1 MSTFELISPEIEAY
15 CEAHTTE
22 ETELLYRLNRQT
34 HLQTINPRMASGQL
48 QGQFLSIISNMIRPR
63 RILEIGTFTGYSAL
77 CLATGL
83 TSDGILHTIEINEE
97 YEDRIRA
104 YFSESPYNHQISLHI
119 GDAKTIVPSLNEQ
132 WDLVFI
138 DAEKTDYQDYYEM
151 VFPQVRKNGFLL
163 IDNTLWNSKVIHE
176 IQHNDKDTQA
186 ILAFNDRVQ
195 QDGRV
200 RNLLLPF
207 RDGIMMIEKL
217 P

>member
-1 MSTFELISPEIEAY
+1 
-15 CEAHTTE
+15 
-22 ETELLYRLNRQT
+22 
-34 HLQTINPRMASGQL
+34 
-48 QGQFLSIISNMIRPR
+48 MIRPER
-63 RILEIGTFTGYSAL
+63 VLEIGTFTGYSAL

-97 YEDRIRA
+97 YEDRIRSF
-104 YFSESPYNHQISLHI
+104 FSESPYHHQIKLHI

-138 DAEKTDYQDYYEM
+138 DAEKTDYQEYYQM

-163 IDNTLWNSKVIHE
+163 IDNALWNSKVVHE

-186 ILAFNDRVQ
+186 ILAFNDSVQ
-195 QDGRV
+195 QDKRV

-207 RDGIMMIEKL
+207 RDGIMIMEKL
-217 P
+217 

>member
-1 MSTFELISPEIEAY
+1 MSTIELISPEIEAY

-22 ETELLYRLNRQT
+22 ETDLLYRLNRQT

-48 QGQFLSIISNMIRPR
+48 QGHFLSLISDMIRPK

-83 TSDGILHTIEINEE
+83 TTDGILHTIEINEE
-97 YEDRIRA
+97 YEDRIRTFFA
-104 YFSESPYNHQISLHI
+104 ESLYNRQINLHI

-138 DAEKTDYQDYYEM
+138 DAEKSDYQEYYEA
-151 VFPQVRKNGFLL
+151 VFPKVRKNGFIL
-163 IDNTLWNSKVIHE
+163 IDNMLWNSKVVCE

-186 ILAFNDRVQ
+186 ILAFNDKVQ

-217 P
+217 

>member
-1 MSTFELISPEIEAY
+1 M
-15 CEAHTTE
+15 
-22 ETELLYRLNRQT
+22 
-34 HLQTINPRMASGQL
+34 
-48 QGQFLSIISNMIRPR
+48 ISNMIRPER
-63 RILEIGTFTGYSAL
+63 VLEIGTFTGYSAL

-83 TSDGILHTIEINEE
+83 TSDGILHTIEINGE
-97 YEDRIRA
+97 YEDRIRSF
-104 YFSESPYNHQISLHI
+104 FSESPYHHQIKLHI

-138 DAEKTDYQDYYEM
+138 DAEKTDYQEYYQM

-163 IDNTLWNSKVIHE
+163 IDNALWNSKVVHE

-186 ILAFNDRVQ
+186 ILAFNDKVQ

-207 RDGIMMIEKL
+207 RDGIMIIEKL
-217 P
+217 T